1 MKRVSP
7 LGSGVVA
14 FGGSGIAG
22 FIGDWWWLV
31 FIFGGGI
38 TASVREGVRQH
49 HKRRLAV
56 IEAKAALKAG
66 PPPRPEPQP
75 VCGCT
80 HHLSFHNPR
89 TSSCAVDGCRCQQYI
104 GPEPLGHVVALPLV
118 DPETMGQDQG

>member
-1 MKRVSP
+1 MNP
-7 LGSGVVA
+7 LANGAIA
-14 FGGSGIAG
+14 FGGGGIGG

-38 TASVREGVRQH
+38 TASVREGLRQH

-66 PPPRPEPQP
+66 PPAPPEPQP
-75 VCGCT
+75 VCGCS
-80 HHLSFHNPR
+80 HHLSFHSPH
-89 TSSCAVDGCRCQQYI
+89 TSGCAVDGCRCQQYI

-118 DPETMGQDQG
+118 DPETMGRRDQA